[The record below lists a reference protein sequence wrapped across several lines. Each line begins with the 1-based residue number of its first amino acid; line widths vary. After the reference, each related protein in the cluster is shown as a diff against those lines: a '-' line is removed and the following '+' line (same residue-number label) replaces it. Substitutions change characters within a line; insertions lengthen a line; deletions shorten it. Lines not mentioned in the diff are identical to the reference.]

1 MHRVVSQKNPE
12 AQYTPRCLLQ
22 MPKLTRKC
30 PVSTE
35 QRDGRNCCSFPLEG
49 KAPSFRARTAPTP
62 PVTLSPS
69 FSHPSRRRLTGVGP
83 DVALQI
89 KGVVEA
95 LPAEGAQVPLHL
107 AVALDV
113 PVQHALQAE
122 ALATQLAG
130 VHCGVGAGARGEL
143 GNGRD
148 RVSALR
154 ARQRPTGTK
163 SEREGLARCGTWLS
177 GRGGDGLRAGRDGLS
192 GLS

>member
-1 MHRVVSQKNPE
+1 MQVQVLLRGAGVAAILAHVQFVSPLFVGVLLLHSMNLLEVGFQG
-12 AQYTPRCLLQ
+12 TPLGKCFVAN
-22 MPKLTRKC
+22 LTF
-30 PVSTE
+30 V
-35 QRDGRNCCSFPLEG
+35 
-49 KAPSFRARTAPTP
+49 RTN
-62 PVTLSPS
+62 S
-69 FSHPSRRRLTGVGP
+69 GVGP

-130 VHCGVGAGARGEL
+130 VHCGIGAGARGEL